1 MYSKSRA
8 ARPFL
13 VLAAML
19 FTLAGAL
26 SAQQGGKIEGRVFD
40 AGTNQPLAGAQVVV
54 VGTGYGNITNA
65 DGYYFINNVPAG
77 VHDIRAQYIGYQI
90 STVLEQRV
98 LSGQTTRVDFRLPT
112 QAVELEAITV
122 QGDISPLAP
131 RDKTVSKAIVTGD
144 VVNELPVDNI
154 RAVITLQPGVIET
167 GDMRGQVIRGG
178 RPGEA
183 SVYVDGV
190 LIRNFNSGSQSLLNV
205 GVNAVEEV
213 NLLLGGYGA
222 EFGSA
227 QSGIINYITK
237 QGPSRYTGAL
247 SFGTDAFLPKDISWG
262 HSRLE
267 ASLGGPLIAD
277 KLGFHLALTAT
288 GMEDADPDFQDDIL
302 AADSVPIQ
310 NVYFRPTRQVQYTDA
325 NGQPVVDSNG
335 DPVYFTEY
343 EEITDLGN
351 RQPWSNGDLYT
362 ASGTLHWTLG
372 PNTRLTVGALN
383 SRTQGM
389 NGGTGFANVWQ
400 ARPKGLPAFANTS
413 YLFRGGLEQILFQTA
428 ESQASVRLN
437 VAYGQDKTQTGQRQD
452 TTSLEPPEADFL
464 GFTFEKQKFL
474 FEDKITYERYAAR
487 LDSIN
492 AGLATQPLT
501 LVETLGLSTSEASPF
516 FDQDNSADN
525 PYGILGYTIG
535 QGLSGYG
542 ESLEKTLTFDV
553 DVDWQA
559 NRIHRF
565 GAGFELYKKEVTNLG
580 VGTVSTF
587 FHNVYRVKPTIG
599 AVWVKDRMDIGEM
612 VLDLGLRYDFFDT
625 DARYPEMPGL
635 VLPFVPDNTEAGLAL
650 CAAAPATPGAT
661 CLPRFME
668 QEQISTLSPRLGV
681 AFPVTEATNFRLS
694 YGHFFQIPQF
704 TSLFSNIN
712 TDLSKSNTNSPF
724 GRPIDAMK
732 AVQFEAGISHLF
744 NSETILDV
752 TAYNKDKLA
761 DASFRISL
769 VPWPSSRQGPQDG
782 RLLTGLDFGNTKGL
796 DIRLTRRM
804 GEGFTT
810 IVGYS
815 YLNARGT
822 GADPLSY
829 INSFGRFTDPVTGA
843 PLTPAQALQ
852 FQDFDQR
859 HKFSLAMTANFG
871 ADDDNALL
879 RNTSISLTSL
889 AGSGFP
895 FTRSSTPSTS
905 GRGASGARFVE
916 LINASRMPWT
926 FNADA
931 RLTRGVRL
939 GGMNLSLFADARNL
953 LNTRNQVDVYGY
965 TGSPTDPGDINNEAG
980 SAGAA
985 IIISDQTDPVSRLQ
999 YERQQQMVKRY
1010 GFADENDDELSPDEQ
1025 KKARALAYVASER
1038 IETNYGAPRRL
1049 SFGFE
1054 WIF

>member
-1 MYSKSRA
+1 MYSKSKV
-8 ARPFL
+8 ARPFV

-54 VGTGYGNITNA
+54 VGTRYGNITNA

-77 VHDIRAQYIGYQI
+77 VHDIRAQYIGYQVA
-90 STVLEQRV
+90 TVTQQRV
-98 LSGQTTRVDFRLPT
+98 LSGQTTRVDFRLPQ

-131 RDKTVSKAIVTGD
+131 RDRTVTKAIVTGD
-144 VVNELPVDNI
+144 VVDELPIDNI
-154 RAVITLQPGVIET
+154 RSVITLQPGVVET
-167 GDMRGQVIRGG
+167 GDSRGQVIRGG

-190 LIRNFNSGSQSLLNV
+190 LVRNFNSGSQSLLNV

-227 QSGIINYITK
+227 QSGIINYVTK
-237 QGPSRYTGAL
+237 QGQTRYTGAL
-247 SFGTDAFLPKDISWG
+247 AFGTDAFLPKDVSWG

-267 ASLGGPLIAD
+267 ASLGGPIVSD
-277 KLGFHLALTAT
+277 RVGFHLALTAT
-288 GMEDADPDFQDDIL
+288 GMEDASPDFLDDVL
-302 AADSVPIQ
+302 AADSIPVQ
-310 NVYFRPTRQVQYTDA
+310 RRYFRPTGTEQYVDA
-325 NGQPVVDSNG
+325 NGQPVVDDNG
-335 DPVYFTEY
+335 NPVTFTTF
-343 EEITDLGN
+343 EEIDDLGN
-351 RQPWSNGDLYT
+351 RQPYSNQDQYT
-362 ASGTLHWTLG
+362 ASGTLHWSLG
-372 PNTRLTVGALN
+372 SSTRLTLGALK
-383 SRTQGM
+383 SRSQGM
-389 NGGTGFANVWQ
+389 NYSSAWQ
-400 ARPKGLPAFANTS
+400 ARPKGLPAFVNS
-413 YLFRGGLEQILFQTA
+413 SSLLRGGLEQILFQTA

-437 VAYGQDKTQTGQRQD
+437 VAYGQDKTQNGQRAD
-452 TTSLEPPEADFL
+452 TTSLEPEGPDFL
-464 GFTFEKQKFL
+464 GFKMSSYEFL

-492 AGLATQPLT
+492 AGLASQPLT
-501 LVETLGLSTSEASPF
+501 LVETIGLTTSEATPL

-525 PYGILGYTIG
+525 PYGILGYITG

-542 ESLEKTLTFDV
+542 EAVEKTLTFDV
-553 DVDWQA
+553 DLDWQA

-565 GAGFELYKKEVTNLG
+565 GAGFEMYKKEVTNLG
-580 VGTVSTF
+580 VGTLSTF
-587 FHNVYRVKPTIG
+587 FHNVYRVKPTIA

-612 VLDLGLRYDFFDT
+612 VLDLGLRYDYFDT
-625 DARYPEMPGL
+625 DAKYPEVPGL
-635 VLPFVPDNTEAGLAL
+635 VLPFAPDNTPDGLAL
-650 CAAAPATPGAT
+650 CAAPPATPGGT
-661 CLPRFME
+661 CLPRFVE
-668 QEQISTLSPRLGV
+668 QDAISTLSPRLGV

-724 GRPIDAMK
+724 GRPIEAMK

-769 VPWPSSRQGPQDG
+769 VRWPSSRQGPQDA

-796 DIRLTRRM
+796 DVRLTRRM

-859 HKFSLAMTANFG
+859 HKFSLAMTANWG
-871 ADDDNALL
+871 RDEENSLL
-879 RNTSISLTSL
+879 RNTNISVTSL

-926 FNADA
+926 FTANA
-931 RLTRGVRL
+931 RLTRGVNI
-939 GGMNLSLFADARNL
+939 GGTNIALFADARNL

-965 TGSPTDPGDINNEAG
+965 TGSPTDPGDIENEAG
-980 SAGAA
+980 GTSGSAQT
-985 IIISDQTDPVSRLQ
+985 ISAESDPIARLQ
-999 YERQQQMVKRY
+999 LERQQQIVRMY
-1010 GFADENDDELSPDEQ
+1010 GFADEDDDVLSVDEQ
-1025 KKARALAYVASER
+1025 RRARALNYVASER
-1038 IETNYGAPRRL
+1038 IETNYGAPRQLR
-1049 SFGFE
+1049 FGFE
-1054 WIF
+1054 WVF

>member
-1 MYSKSRA
+1 MA
-8 ARPFL
+8 
-13 VLAAML
+13 LAAML

-26 SAQQGGKIEGRVFD
+26 SAQTQGKIEGRVFD
-40 AGTNQPLAGAQVVV
+40 AATNQPLAGAQVVV
-54 VGTGYGNITNA
+54 VGTGYGNITNS

-77 VHDIRAQYIGYQI
+77 VHDIRAQYIGYQTA
-90 STVLEQRV
+90 TVTQQRV
-98 LSGQTTRVDFRLPT
+98 LSGQTTRVDFQLPT

-144 VVNELPVDNI
+144 VVEELPIDNI
-154 RAVITLQPGVIET
+154 RNVITLQPGVVET
-167 GDMRGQVIRGG
+167 NDSRGQVIRGG

-190 LIRNFNSGSQSLLNV
+190 LVRNFNSGSQSLLNV

-227 QSGIINYITK
+227 QSGIINYVTK
-237 QGPSRYTGAL
+237 QGSPRYTGAL

-262 HSRLE
+262 HSRLQ
-267 ASLGGPLIAD
+267 ASLGGPLISD
-277 KLGFHLALTAT
+277 RLGFHLALTAT
-288 GMEDADPDFQDDIL
+288 GMEDADPDFQDDIF
-302 AADSVPIQ
+302 AADSIPVQ
-310 NVYFRPTRQVQYTDA
+310 RHYFRPVRQVQYTDA
-325 NGQPVVDSNG
+325 NGQPLVDSQGN
-335 DPVYFTEY
+335 PIYYTEF
-343 EEITDLGN
+343 EEMTDLGN
-351 RQPWSNGDLYT
+351 RQPWSAGDQYT

-372 PNTRLTVGALN
+372 PSTRFTFGALN
-383 SRTQGM
+383 SRNQGM
-389 NGGTGFANVWQ
+389 NAGTGFSNAWQ
-400 ARPKGLPAFANTS
+400 ARVKGLPAFANTS

-428 ESQASVRLN
+428 ETQASVRLN
-437 VAYGQDKTQTGQRQD
+437 VAYGQDKQQAGQRAD
-452 TTSLEPPEADFL
+452 TLSLTPDDPDFL
-464 GFTFEKQKFL
+464 GFTFSKHEFL

-525 PYGILGYTIG
+525 PYGILGYVVG
-535 QGLSGYG
+535 QGLSGYT
-542 ESLEKTLTFDV
+542 EAVEKTLTFDV
-553 DVDWQA
+553 DLDWQA
-559 NRIHRF
+559 NRVHRF
-565 GAGFELYKKEVTNLG
+565 GAGVELYKKEVTNLG

-612 VLDLGLRYDFFDT
+612 VLDLGLRYDYFDT

-635 VLPFVPDNTEAGLAL
+635 VLPFVPDNTQTGLAL
-650 CAAAPATPGAT
+650 CAAPPATPGGT

-668 QEQISTLSPRLGV
+668 QEAISTLSPRLGV

-724 GRPIDAMK
+724 GRPIEAMK

-769 VPWPSSRQGPQDG
+769 VNWPSARQGPQDA

-796 DIRLTRRM
+796 DVRLTRRM

-810 IVGYS
+810 IVGSS

-859 HKFSLAMTANFG
+859 HKFSLAMTANWG
-871 ADDDNALL
+871 ADEDNAWL
-879 RNTSISLTSL
+879 RNTNISVTSL

-895 FTRSSTPSTS
+895 YTRSSTPSSS

-916 LINASRMPWT
+916 LINSSRMPWT

-931 RLTRGVRL
+931 RITRGVEI
-939 GGMNLSLFADARNL
+939 GGMNISLFADARNL
-953 LNTRNQVDVYGY
+953 LNTRNQVDVYGF
-965 TGSPTDPGDINNEAG
+965 TGSPIDPGDINNEAG
-980 SAGAA
+980 GSSATA
-985 IIISDQTDPVSRLQ
+985 QTLADVDDPITRLQ
-999 YERQQQMVKRY
+999 YERQQQIVKLY
-1010 GFADENDDELSPDEQ
+1010 GLADEDDAVLSVAEQ
-1025 KKARALAYVASER
+1025 KSARALAYIASER
-1038 IETNYGAPRRL
+1038 IETNYGAPRQLR
-1049 SFGFE
+1049 FGFE
-1054 WIF
+1054 WVF